1 MSNWE
6 TILCL
11 PDYQVPYHDAKLVRT
26 LTRLVGDLQ
35 PDKVVHVGDFLDSPE
50 PSRWN
55 KGAAG
60 EYAGTLQKSLD
71 QASDVLIDL
80 RVVYD
85 GPIVLKLGN
94 HDRRIQDYVR
104 RYAPALAPLR
114 ALDFGRLIG
123 ADRLNV
129 EICHDVYEVAP
140 GWLVAHGDE
149 GSLSRYAGG
158 TAAGLAQK
166 FGKSVVCGHTHRA
179 GLIPHSTGYNGRT
192 RSLFGMEIGHAM
204 DLKRAGYLKA
214 GSANWQQGF
223 GVLRTDGKTTIPK
236 LVPVINRRFELDGAI
251 YDVK

>member
-1 MSNWE
+1 MSTWK
-6 TILCL
+6 TILIL
-11 PDYQVPYHDAKLVRT
+11 PDYQVPYHDVKLVRT
-26 LTRLVGDLQ
+26 LTRLAGDLQ

-71 QASDVLIDL
+71 QANDVLIDL
-80 RVVYD
+80 RVAYS
-85 GPIVLKLGN
+85 GPIVLKMGN

-114 ALDFGRLIG
+114 ALDFGRLVG
-123 ADRLNV
+123 ADRLDV
-129 EICHDVYEVAP
+129 EIVNGLYDAAP

-166 FGKSVVCGHTHRA
+166 FGKSIVCGHTHRA
-179 GLIPHSTGYNGRT
+179 GLIPHSSGYNGRVAT
-192 RSLFGMEIGHAM
+192 RFGMEVGHAM
-204 DLKRAGYLKA
+204 DVKQAGYLKG
-214 GSANWQQGF
+214 GSANWQQAF
-223 GVLRTDGKTTIPK
+223 GVLRTNGKTTIPT
-236 LVPVINRRFELDGAI
+236 LVPVIDRRFSLDGTV